1 MENQLITFQTAKLA
15 KSKGFTLLWDD
26 TKQYSW
32 DALDS
37 QGLFEE
43 KWYDEKGQLNAILY
57 SLEEGLD
64 NYITKEN
71 IDTTYLAATQSF
83 LQKWLREKHKI
94 NISMINGSNTFNLY
108 YYEINMLNKFPI
120 KGDGSKNYTYEE
132 ALEEGLCEALKL
144 I

>member
-1 MENQLITFQTAKLA
+1 MENQLITFETAKLA

-26 TKQYSW
+26 TKQYRW
-32 DALDS
+32 DALNS

-43 KWYDEKGQLNAILY
+43 QWYNEKGELDWILY
-57 SLEEGLD
+57 LGEEGLD

-83 LQKWLREKHKI
+83 LQKWLREKHNIHIQTVCNNLQNLMFSSEGYYIGGEFVTKI
-94 NISMINGSNTFNLY
+94 C
-108 YYEINMLNKFPI
+108 E
-120 KGDGSKNYTYEE
+120 TYEE
-132 ALEEGLCEALKL
+132 ALEIGLQTALHQ